1 MDSESNQHLYLTCER
16 YFIFEL
22 LIMAA
27 GMLGAYTLSLRGGVF
42 CNAQT
47 ANVVLMAVAF
57 GQGNFKQGL
66 YYLIPIS
73 AYTSGALLS
82 EFLPKKVRHIHFL
95 RWDTY
100 LIGFEMIVIF
110 AIGWLPLSYPPQ
122 IAQVL
127 INFIC
132 SMQYNTFRQAEGI
145 PMATTFVTNH
155 IRQFGIGI
163 AEVLKKKDIKVFGR
177 AVKHFRMILFFF
189 GGGVIMAFV
198 CTSMAAR
205 SIWLALLP
213 MLAAFIF
220 LVRADLLG
228 EDIEQ
233 KPHGH

>member
-1 MDSESNQHLYLTCER
+1 MTGKSNTHLYLMCER
-16 YFIFEL
+16 YFIFEW

-47 ANVVLMAVAF
+47 ANVALMAVAF
-57 GQGNFKQGL
+57 GKGSWKQGF

-73 AYTSGALLS
+73 AYTVGAVLS
-82 EFLPKKVRHIHFL
+82 ELLPKKVRHIHFL

-100 LIGFEMIVIF
+100 LIGFEMITVF
-110 AIGWLPLSYPPQ
+110 FIGWLPLSCPPQ
-122 IAQVL
+122 IAQVM

-155 IRQFGIGI
+155 IRQFGVGV
-163 AEVLKKKDIKVFGR
+163 AEVLKKKDVRVLGR
-177 AVKHFRMILFFF
+177 AMKHFRMILFFF
-189 GGGVIMAFV
+189 AGGVIMTCACRV
-198 CTSMAAR
+198 MSAYA
-205 SIWLALLP
+205 IWLALIP
-213 MLAAFIF
+213 MTIVFVFLAH
-220 LVRADLLG
+220 ADLSS
-228 EDIEQ
+228 EDLEQ

>member
-1 MDSESNQHLYLTCER
+1 MNRETNAHLYLTCER
-16 YFIFEL
+16 YYIFEC

-27 GMLGAYTLSLRGGVF
+27 GMLGAYTLILRGGVF

-47 ANVVLMAVAF
+47 ANVALMAVAF
-57 GQGNFKQGL
+57 GQGDLKQGL

-73 AYTSGALLS
+73 AYTAGAVLS
-82 EFLPKKVRHIHFL
+82 EFLPKKVRRIHFL

-110 AIGWLPLSYPPQ
+110 IIGWIPLDFPPQ
-122 IAQVL
+122 IAQIL

-155 IRQFGIGI
+155 IRQFGIGL
-163 AEVLKKKDIKVFGR
+163 ADVLKKKDIRVLNR
-177 AVKHFRMILFFF
+177 AMKHFRMILFFF
-189 GGGVIMAFV
+189 AGGVIMACV
-198 CTSMAAR
+198 CRIMPEHAV
-205 SIWLALLP
+205 WLALLP
-213 MLAAFIF
+213 LAITF
-220 LVRADLLG
+220 LFLAHADLST

>member
-1 MDSESNQHLYLTCER
+1 MV
-16 YFIFEL
+16 
-22 LIMAA
+22 A
-27 GMLGAYTLSLRGGVF
+27 GMLGAYTLNLRGGVF

-47 ANVVLMAVAF
+47 ANVALMAVEL
-57 GQGNFKQGL
+57 GSGNFTKGL

-73 AYTSGALLS
+73 AYTAGSILS
-82 EFLPKKVRHIHFL
+82 EYLPKKVRHIHFL

-110 AIGWLPLSYPPQ
+110 IIGWIPLSYPQQ

-163 AEVLKKKDIKVFGR
+163 SELLTKKDVKFLVR
-177 AVKHFRMILFFF
+177 AMKHLRMILFFF
-189 GGGVIMAFV
+189 GGGIFMAVICKIMKE
-198 CTSMAAR
+198 R

-213 MLAAFIF
+213 MVVIFIF
-220 LVRADLLG
+220 LAHADLSN

-233 KPHGH
+233 KPRGH

>member
-1 MDSESNQHLYLTCER
+1 
-16 YFIFEL
+16 
-22 LIMAA
+22 
-27 GMLGAYTLSLRGGVF
+27 MLGAYTLNLRGGVF

-47 ANVVLMAVAF
+47 ANVVLMAVAI
-57 GQGNFKQGL
+57 GKGNFRQGI

-73 AYTSGALLS
+73 AYIGGAFLS

-110 AIGWLPLSYPPQ
+110 IIGWMPLSWPPQ
-122 IAQVL
+122 IAQIM

-155 IRQFGIGI
+155 VRQCGIGL
-163 AEVLKKKDIKVFGR
+163 AELLEKKDVKSLGR
-177 AVKHFRMILFFF
+177 AMKHFRMILFFF
-189 GGGVIMAFV
+189 GGGVIMTFICKVTAE
-198 CTSMAAR
+198 R

-213 MLAAFIF
+213 LMLIF
-220 LVRADLLG
+220 LFLAHADLSD

>member
-1 MDSESNQHLYLTCER
+1 MNEKPNKNLYLMCER
-16 YFIFEL
+16 YFIFEC

-27 GMLGAYTLSLRGGVF
+27 GMLGAYTLILRGGVF

-47 ANVVLMAVAF
+47 ANVALMAVAF

-73 AYTSGALLS
+73 AYTCGALLS
-82 EFLPKKVRHIHFL
+82 EFLPKRVRNIHFL

-100 LIGFEMIVIF
+100 LIGFEMIIIF
-110 AIGWLPLSYPPQ
+110 IIGRLPLSSPPQ

-163 AEVLKKKDIKVFGR
+163 AEVLNKRDIKALSR
-177 AVKHFRMILFFF
+177 AVKHFRMILFFLF
-189 GGGVIMAFV
+189 GGVLMSCICRVMAE
-198 CTSMAAR
+198 R
-205 SIWLALLP
+205 SIWTALFP
-213 MLAAFIF
+213 MMIVFIF
-220 LVRADLLG
+220 LAYADLSN
-228 EDIEQ
+228 EDIGR